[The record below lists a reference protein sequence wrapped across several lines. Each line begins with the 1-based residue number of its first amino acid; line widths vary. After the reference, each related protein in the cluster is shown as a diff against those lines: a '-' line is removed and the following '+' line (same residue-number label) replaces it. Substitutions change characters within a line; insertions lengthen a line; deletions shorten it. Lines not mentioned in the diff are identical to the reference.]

1 MNSTVLDMQR
11 IEAEAQ
17 ALAEQ
22 YQKQI
27 QELEFVGDTQL
38 AEVRATFDEETAQL
52 LEKLRHELEAEQ
64 HLAEQQLANTIAA
77 NKALVDDV
85 LRDKKTQ
92 WVNYIVEKV
101 VTKYGH

>member
-17 ALAEQ
+17 ALAEK
-22 YQKQI
+22 YQQQI
-27 QELEFVGDTQL
+27 QELESVGDTQL
-38 AEVRATFDEETAQL
+38 AEVRAKFDEETEQM
-52 LEKLRHELEAEQ
+52 LEQLRHELEAEQ
-64 HLAEQQLANTIAA
+64 HLATQQLENTIAA

-85 LRDKKTQ
+85 LRDKKAQ